1 MYNSAYAVTLI
12 IVFLWVHQNEVS
24 GSVWFFLPKLD
35 YSQFIIIKKKK
46 KKKDFHLIDQNWS
59 IYAYWLSLFV
69 LFFLL
74 TLLNCFV
81 ECFYL
86 VCSKSVATCQKWVTP
101 YPRWCSVGVAKPW
114 PTCHA
119 GTACDS
125 QIMTGAK
132 RRSVTCIIIYG
143 FWAAFVELRQ
153 FARVIGRVFQWKQ
166 ERLWIILISIFTP

>member
-1 MYNSAYAVTLI
+1 MYNWAYPVAWI
-12 IVFLWVHQNEVS
+12 ITVFLWVHKNEVS
-24 GSVWFFLPKLD
+24 APVWFFLSKLD
-35 YSQFIIIKKKK
+35 YSQFIMKKKW
-46 KKKDFHLIDQNWS
+46 KKKDFDLIDRNWS
-59 IYAYWLSLFV
+59 IYAYWLSLLV

-86 VCSKSVATCQKWVTP
+86 VCSKIVAACQKCVTP
-101 YPRWCSVGVAKPW
+101 FPRWRSVGVAKPW
-114 PTCHA
+114 PTFHV
-119 GTACDS
+119 GTVCDS

-143 FWAAFVELRQ
+143 FWAAVVELRQ

-166 ERLWIILISIFTP
+166 ERLWIILISIFTS